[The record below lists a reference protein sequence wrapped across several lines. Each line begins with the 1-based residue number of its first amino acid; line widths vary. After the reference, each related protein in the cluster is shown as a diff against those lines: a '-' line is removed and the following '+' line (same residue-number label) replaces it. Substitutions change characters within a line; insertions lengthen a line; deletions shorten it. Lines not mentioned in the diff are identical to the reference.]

1 MPSLPSQ
8 ELASKEKTA
17 FSNLFGLFHDKQ
29 YKKGIKLADTI
40 LAKNPDHGE
49 TLCMKALMLHHLSH
63 ENKDEAYE
71 LMKKGLTK
79 NMTTHVCWH
88 INGLIYRADKDY
100 KEALK
105 FYNQAHKRNE
115 DDNNILRDLAHLQVH
130 LRQLPPYI
138 VSRHKIIIR
147 SSQAS
152 QRLKASAQKHKPRQ
166 WGGSVIRTD

>member
-1 MPSLPSQ
+1 
-8 ELASKEKTA
+8 
-17 FSNLFGLFHDKQ
+17 
-29 YKKGIKLADTI
+29 
-40 LAKNPDHGE
+40 
-49 TLCMKALMLHHLSH
+49 MKALMLHHLSH

-115 DDNNILRDLAHLQVH
+115 VSTFLPAISWSPRVVEGGMFKSWRLRPFWANLSFAGFGIDVG
-130 LRQLPPYI
+130 RQQHPSRPGAPPSPPPSTPTLHSLP
-138 VSRHKIIIR
+138 
-147 SSQAS
+147 
-152 QRLKASAQKHKPRQ
+152 
-166 WGGSVIRTD
+166 T